1 MPVSFPAQQGASSEL
16 RAPLLKAMAALAD
29 LVAELARQLE
39 RTTAPVPPTQPAAA
53 ATRPWEER
61 SVEELRAELRSY
73 PIDRTSLP
81 APIELL
87 RRSELIEAL
96 EQIRALEA

>member
-1 MPVSFPAQQGASSEL
+1 MPVSFPAQQRASSEL

-39 RTTAPVPPTQPAAA
+39 RTTAPIPPTPPAAA